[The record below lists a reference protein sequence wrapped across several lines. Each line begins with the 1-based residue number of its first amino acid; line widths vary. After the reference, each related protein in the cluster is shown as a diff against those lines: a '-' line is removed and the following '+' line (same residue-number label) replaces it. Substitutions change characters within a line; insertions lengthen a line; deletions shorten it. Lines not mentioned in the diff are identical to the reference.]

1 MPKPIF
7 IIGLPEAAGMDQEAI
22 QNQIAR
28 KLEDYYVIIYPINDE
43 KPEFKVFF
51 EKDFNLV
58 KYEELKQI
66 VLDAVKT

>member
-7 IIGLPEAAGMDQEAI
+7 IIGLPEAAGMDQNAI
-22 QNQIAR
+22 QNEIVR
-28 KLEDYYVIIYPINDE
+28 KLEDYYIIVYPIGDDE
-43 KPEFKVFF
+43 PKFQVFY
-51 EKDFNLV
+51 EKDFNEV

>member
-7 IIGLPEAAGMDQEAI
+7 IIGFPEAQGMDLNAI
-22 QNQIAR
+22 YNTIAQ
-28 KLEDYYVIIYPINDE
+28 KLEDYYVIIYPIGGDR
-43 KPEFKVFF
+43 PEFKVFF